1 MPSYQGE
8 LDGLCGA
15 YAIANA
21 LEQCGLGKHHE
32 TFFQIACAAA
42 SERGPQHIWEGT
54 SFSILRRMLAAC
66 LRSPSNRAGI
76 RASYP
81 FYRETPPSNAA
92 YWERF
97 DKQFENDRALCGIVG
112 LIKPTPH
119 WLVIAPDG
127 RRLIFTNS
135 DPSGLYQ
142 RKNRAAVFAG
152 TRRKRPGQWLL
163 DRRELVVLSA

>member
-8 LDGLCGA
+8 LDALCGA

-21 LEQCGLGKHHE
+21 LEQCGLGKE
-32 TFFQIACAAA
+32 RTTFFEIACAIA

-54 SFSILRRMLAAC
+54 SFATLRRMVTGC
-66 LRSPSNRAGI
+66 LGSPANRLGI
-76 RASYP
+76 KASYP
-81 FYRETPPSNAA
+81 FWREAPPSNHA

-97 DKQFENDRALCGIVG
+97 DRQFATGRALCGIVG
-112 LIKPTPH
+112 LIKPAPH

-127 RRLIFTNS
+127 GRLIFVNS

-152 TRRKRPGQWLL
+152 LRRARRSQWLL
-163 DRRELVVLSA
+163 DRRELIVLSV

>member
-32 TFFQIACAAA
+32 TFFQIACTVA

-54 SFSILRRMLAAC
+54 SFSTLQRMLAAC
-66 LRSPSNRAGI
+66 LRSSANRLGI
-76 RASYP
+76 KASYP
-81 FYRETPPSNAA
+81 FWRETPSSNRT
-92 YWERF
+92 YWECF
-97 DKQFENDRALCGIVG
+97 DRQFASDRALCGIVG
-112 LIKPTPH
+112 LTKPHAH

-127 RRLIFTNS
+127 RRLVFTNS
-135 DPSGLYQ
+135 DPESLYQ
-142 RKNRAAVFAG
+142 RKNRTAVFAG
-152 TRRKRPGQWLL
+152 SRRSRPNQWLL
-163 DRRELVVLSA
+163 DRRELVVLST